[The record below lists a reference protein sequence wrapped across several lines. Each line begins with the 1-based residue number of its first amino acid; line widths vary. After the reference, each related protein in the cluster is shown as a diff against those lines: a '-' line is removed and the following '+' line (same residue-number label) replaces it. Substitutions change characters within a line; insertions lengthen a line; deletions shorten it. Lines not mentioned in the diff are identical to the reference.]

1 MFLYM
6 NQNAKKQILFLL
18 KVILRAF
25 LRYDNMGIIDQ
36 DKNGIEVERNLFD
49 RILKYTGVFGSVQAL
64 SILVSLVLTKVKSV
78 LLGPAGYG
86 ITESLNR
93 TVDLVR
99 NSTNLGVA
107 TVAVPEISH
116 SAGDPESGT
125 LAEKVMLTRS
135 WALLTAVLGM
145 LVCLMLAPLLS
156 SWAFDGDKDYALNF
170 IILSLAVA
178 AAAVTGGETAILR
191 GTGMLRQIA
200 LSQLLGGILSLCISV
215 PLYWFFN
222 IRGIVP
228 ALTLSALG
236 SMAVTC
242 FYSCRAFPYRACP
255 FSWSF
260 LKKGTGMVGFG
271 IFLTI
276 AAFMNAWAWSFVARY
291 LMGQGG
297 SELTGAYSAGY
308 MLVTYLNTLLLSVTD
323 SEYYP
328 RLSAS
333 SDDPAQAH
341 AIMNNQALA
350 MCMLAAP
357 LVIIFMVCVPI
368 FVFLVLEY
376 DKFHLSISL
385 AQMAVIGLFFKAVYQ
400 PIAYMVLARS
410 DSKIYLLQ
418 ETLCCI
424 LLIVCVLAG
433 YTWGGMRGLG
443 VSFAVWELSYLV
455 IVVIVGRVRY
465 GFVMSSK
472 LVRNFLIQG
481 VLVAVTAAGVL
492 YGSIWGMVLCIA
504 AGLASILLSLRFFSR
519 HTTLLPK
526 IISRLFHVFS

>member
-1 MFLYM
+1 
-6 NQNAKKQILFLL
+6 
-18 KVILRAF
+18 
-25 LRYDNMGIIDQ
+25 MGIIDQ

-49 RILKYTGVFGSVQAL
+49 RILKYTGVFGGVQAL

-99 NSTNLGVA
+99 NSTNMGVA

-116 SAGDPESGT
+116 AVGDPDPGT
-125 LAEKVMLTRS
+125 LDEKVMLTRS
-135 WALLTAVLGM
+135 WALLTAIAGM
-145 LVCLMLAPLLS
+145 LVCLLLASLLS
-156 SWAFDGDKDYALNF
+156 SWAFDGDKGYAANF
-170 IILSLAVA
+170 VVLSAAVA
-178 AAAVTGGETAILR
+178 ASAVTGGETAILR
-191 GTGMLRQIA
+191 GTGMLRQVA
-200 LSQLLGGILSLCISV
+200 LSQLLSGILSLCISV
-215 PLYWFFN
+215 PLYWLLN

-236 SMAVTC
+236 VMAVTC
-242 FYSCRAFPYRACP
+242 FYSCRLYPYRARP

-276 AAFMNAWAWSFVARY
+276 AAFMNAWTWSFVARY
-291 LMGQGG
+291 LTAQGG
-297 SELTGAYSAGY
+297 SELTGTYSAGY
-308 MLVTYLNTLLLSVTD
+308 MLVTYLSTLLLSVTD

-328 RLSAS
+328 RLSAA
-333 SDDPAQAH
+333 SDDRQQAH
-341 AIMNNQALA
+341 GIMNNQALA

-357 LVIIFMVCVPI
+357 LVIVFMVCVPVLV
-368 FVFLVLEY
+368 FVVLEY
-376 DKFHLSISL
+376 DKFHMSICL
-385 AQMAVIGLFFKAVYQ
+385 AQMAVVGLFFKAVYQ

-410 DSKIYLLQ
+410 DSRIYLLQ

-433 YTWGGMRGLG
+433 YTWGGIRGLG
-443 VSFAVWELSYLV
+443 ISFAVWELSYLI
-455 IVVIVGRVRY
+455 IVVIVGRLRY

-472 LVRNFLIQG
+472 LVRNFLMQS
-481 VLVAVTAAGVL
+481 VLVAMTAAGVV
-492 YGSIWGMVLCIA
+492 YGTVWGLAVCIA
-504 AGLASILLSLRFFSR
+504 AGLSSILLSLRFFSR